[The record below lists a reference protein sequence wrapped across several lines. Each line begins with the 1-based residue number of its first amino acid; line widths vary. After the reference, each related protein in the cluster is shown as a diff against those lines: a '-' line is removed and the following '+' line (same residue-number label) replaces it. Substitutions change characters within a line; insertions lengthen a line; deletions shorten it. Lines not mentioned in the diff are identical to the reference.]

1 MKDVL
6 RTPVT
11 RTLPSGVK
19 ITFTSRRELEKFDDE
34 LRKTVEKRRKEAE
47 SGNSPDGKDVEF
59 IPDFTC

>member
-1 MKDVL
+1 
-6 RTPVT
+6 
-11 RTLPSGVK
+11 VK

-47 SGNSPDGKDVEF
+47 SSKDVEF

>member
-34 LRKTVEKRRKEAE
+34 LRKAVEKRRKEAE
-47 SGNSPDGKDVEF
+47 SGKDVEF

>member
-6 RTPVT
+6 KTPVT

-34 LRKTVEKRRKEAE
+34 LRKAVEKRHKEAE
-47 SGNSPDGKDVEF
+47 FDKDVEF
-59 IPDFTC
+59 IPDFAC

>member
-6 RTPVT
+6 KTSVT

-34 LRKTVEKRRKEAE
+34 LRKAVEKRHKEAE
-47 SGNSPDGKDVEF
+47 SGDSPDSKDVEF
-59 IPDFTC
+59 TPDFTC

>member
-34 LRKTVEKRRKEAE
+34 LRKAVEKRRKETE
-47 SGNSPDGKDVEF
+47 SDKEVEF
-59 IPDFTC
+59 TPDFTC

>member
-34 LRKTVEKRRKEAE
+34 LRKAVEKRRKEAE
-47 SGNSPDGKDVEF
+47 FDKDVEF

>member
-6 RTPVT
+6 KTPVT

-47 SGNSPDGKDVEF
+47 FDKDVEF
-59 IPDFTC
+59 IPDFAY

>member
-34 LRKTVEKRRKEAE
+34 LRKAVEKRRKEAK
-47 SGNSPDGKDVEF
+47 SGDSSDGKDVEF
-59 IPDFTC
+59 TPDFTC